1 VRSKDKSY
9 LKIWDGVA
17 IP

>member
-1 VRSKDKSY
+1 VRSRDKSY